1 MGRIFLSVGQG
12 GIEQT
17 VQNPGTIVGGTSA
30 TQEMIWVRDLVA
42 AELRSRGLTVYH
54 VGDDLNPVARIDW
67 INHHC
72 HTTDVAI
79 ELQTGLSINPS
90 QRGVGI
96 FHIAD
101 NAERKQDAQLILTS
115 LLRRVPAFPN
125 RGIIADAETSLGY
138 LPFCRWIIVPSLS
151 IEIGY
156 LTNPQ
161 DRIVIQMQRRA
172 IAIGLAEGI
181 ATWVYQDHINPIS
194 ALSTLT
200 PIHAEIGI
208 NLNGKIYPEQGILI
222 QGNAYLPIDLVDCLG
237 INLSQTE
244 RVRRIRYR
252 QIVYIKAIDLRSFGL
267 SIRWDNRH
275 PTLMIDSRYRAD
287 LQPMKAIMGR
297 GYTQYNHLS
306 IFLKS
311 HHSTYMYRFPEIIKL
326 YLEEAA
332 IEGVN
337 HEVAFCQMCLETDFL
352 RFGGVVKAKDNNFAG
367 LATLGGTVEIV
378 MFSSPRM
385 GVRAHIQHLKAY
397 ASREPLVQVKVDP
410 RFDCITRGIAP
421 SIADLSSRWSDDLH
435 YGYRISTLIQRL
447 YQTAGLL

>member
-1 MGRIFLSVGQG
+1 MGRIFLSAGQG

-17 VQNPGTIVGGTSA
+17 VQNSGIISGGTTA

-42 AELRSRGLTVYH
+42 AELRSRGLTVYS
-54 VGDDLNPVARIDW
+54 VPDDLNPVARIDW

-79 ELQTGLSINPS
+79 ELETGLSVNPD

-96 FHIAD
+96 FHITD

-138 LPFCRWIIVPSLS
+138 LRFCRWLVIPSLLV
-151 IEIGY
+151 EIGY
-156 LTNPQ
+156 LTNSQ
-161 DRIVIQMQRRA
+161 DRILIQMQRRA

-181 ATWVYQDHINPIS
+181 ATWVYQDQMKS
-194 ALSTLT
+194 TSTLSTFT
-200 PIHAEIGI
+200 PVYAEIGI
-208 NLNGKIYPEQGILI
+208 NLNGHTYPETGILI
-222 QGNAYLPIDLVDCLG
+222 KGNAYLPIDLVDCLG
-237 INLSQTE
+237 IHLSQTE
-244 RVRRIRYR
+244 RIRRVKYR
-252 QIVYIKAIDLRSFGL
+252 QIVYIKAIDLKPFGI
-267 SIRWDNRH
+267 SIRWDNRQ
-275 PTLMIDSRYRAD
+275 PTLMINSRYRAD

-297 GYTQYNHLS
+297 GYAQYNHLS

-352 RFGGVVKAKDNNFAG
+352 RFGGIVKAKDNNFAG
-367 LATLGGTVEIV
+367 LATVGGTAEIAT
-378 MFSSPRM
+378 FSSPRM

-410 RFDCITRGIAP
+410 RFDVITRGIAP
-421 SIADLSSRWSDDLH
+421 SIADLSGRWSDDLQ
-435 YGYRISTLIQRL
+435 YGHRISTLIQRL